1 MKFRDGI
8 SIIVTVY
15 NKEQFISK
23 TLEAITQQ
31 MGKNSQLIVIND
43 GSTDKSELA
52 IKKFIRSQ
60 SKDIKYVK
68 QKNTGPSKAVNLSLI
83 HI

>member
-23 TLEAITQQ
+23 TLETISKQ
-31 MGKNSQLIVIND
+31 MSGNSQLIIIND
-43 GSTDKSELA
+43 GSTDKSESVSYTHLTLPT
-52 IKKFIRSQ
+52 ILL
-60 SKDIKYVK
+60 V
-68 QKNTGPSKAVNLSLI
+68 
-83 HI
+83 